1 MDVCNDIFIVITF
14 SFYLLIHSPL
24 RSTLFPYTT
33 LFRSLLDHRI
43 VEFCWSLPRHFKI
56 RGRQGKWLLRQALY
70 RRVPT
75 ELVDRPKMGF
85 SVPVAAWLR
94 GALRRWAEDL
104 QGRAARDRDGILRG
118 GAGQPGLAASTPA

>member
-75 ELVDRPKMGF
+75 ELR
-85 SVPVAAWLR
+85 S
-94 GALRRWAEDL
+94 EEHTSEL
-104 QGRAARDRDGILRG
+104 QSRENLVCRLLLEKKKIKILYK
-118 GAGQPGLAASTPA
+118 